1 MSNQIICGDVTLT
14 DEHLLSGYCVMNH
27 ARNGESLAYDTL
39 EFEVH
44 FDPSK
49 FSSIMGQFIE
59 SDDKN
64 FIDSDSKNFM
74 VVEERVFLEEFATG
88 NVATYKFGETTI
100 GKFYVE
106 KVEQIGKMKYRVSM
120 TSAVGVLENSM
131 HYGGIYEGTVLEDI
145 LDEIFSGIDYGIDPA
160 IANLKIYGW
169 LPYDTK
175 RNNLQQLTMATNMAI
190 KIDSTGGVYI
200 TALSSAVMAE
210 IGKTRIQLGGSVKN
224 QTPCVGVRVTEH
236 SYTES
241 TEVITLCE
249 AAFNTEE
256 IIIFPEPCHD
266 LSVTNGTII
275 SSGANYAIID
285 GNGSVTLMG
294 QKYHHTQK
302 EITYG
307 TVTGADKV
315 VTVSNGTLINS
326 LNSSTVAKRIYDV
339 YSLPQTIEQDIS
351 LGKER
356 CGDVVDVVNPYT
368 EESDTSFLQKLEIS
382 FGSFLKA
389 KASLLKGFLPSGAS
403 SGYEHKV
410 LISSSGTFTVPAGV
424 TEIRAVLIGGGQG
437 GAGGKSGQAGSN
449 GPRGF
454 TITSEPPDDFHKYT
468 VPESGAGGEGGQGGL
483 AGQGGKVNDLGP
495 LSVTSGQNFTVTI
508 GTGGQGGSPNQYG
521 TYGNATTFGVYSSNE
536 GQVRENGH
544 TDIMTGDTYAL
555 PGVSGV
561 AGGHGLGSNFYPT
574 DSNGNLAVSSTY
586 INIGGIWYY
595 ARSGVYGN
603 WEWRWIDYGGGNK
616 IWLYGAC
623 GCPGGYAIGVTAAPN
638 GGDGRATYNNGS
650 GFADGGPGGAGA
662 TSTVNGANGVTYG
675 NGGSG
680 GHGGGGGGGGGCYNN
695 PNGSRYEW
703 PGFGGGGGAGSSGG
717 DGADG
722 LVIVYY

>member
-39 EFEVH
+39 GFEVH

-49 FSSIMGQFIE
+49 FSPIMGQFIE

-145 LDEIFSGIDYGIDPA
+145 LDEIFSGIDYDIDPA

-210 IGKTRIQLGGSVKN
+210 IDKTRIQLGGSVKN

-236 SYTES
+236 TFTES

-249 AAFNTEE
+249 SAFNTEE

-285 GNGSVTLMG
+285 GNGSVTLTG
-294 QKYHHTQK
+294 KKYYHTQK

-307 TVTGADKV
+307 TVTGTDKV

-326 LNSSTVAKRIYDV
+326 LNSSTVAQRIYDV

-351 LGKER
+351 LGEER
-356 CGDVVDVVNPYT
+356 CGDVVDIVNPYT

-403 SGYEHKV
+403 SGYENKV
-410 LISSSGTFTVPAGV
+410 ILTSSQTWTVPEGV

-437 GAGGKSGQAGSN
+437 GAGGNSGEAGEN
-449 GPRGF
+449 GPRGPR
-454 TITSEPPDDFHKYT
+454 ITSEPASGFSLQTQYENGTGGDGGT
-468 VPESGAGGEGGQGGL
+468 GGLGGAGG
-483 AGQGGKVNDLGP
+483 KINDLGP
-495 LSVTSGQNFTVTI
+495 IVVTPSENISAVI
-508 GTGGQGGSPNQYG
+508 GSGGSG
-521 TYGNATTFGVYSSNE
+521 GASDTEGSAGGNTTFGVYTSAD
-536 GQVRENGH
+536 GQSRVQGY
-544 TDIMTGDTYAL
+544 TDIMTGNAYAL
-555 PGVSGV
+555 TGGSGY
-561 AGGHGLGSNFYPT
+561 AGGNGLGGDNWPPSPT
-574 DSNGNLAVSSTY
+574 FDGNTSYIWSGETYTLSGWYGSTY
-586 INIGGIWYY
+586 WY
-595 ARSGVYGN
+595 
-603 WEWRWIDYGGGNK
+603 WIDYGGGNK
-616 IWLYGAC
+616 IWLYG
-623 GCPGGYAIGVTAAPN
+623 GGGSGGGPAYYKTGGN
-638 GGDGRATYNNGS
+638 GTNGSATYNNGN
-650 GFADGGPGGAGA
+650 GFAEGGNGGAGA
-662 TSTVNGANGVTYG
+662 TPSYTGTNATTYG
-675 NGGSG
+675 NGGNG

-695 PNGSRYEW
+695 PNGDMYDW
-703 PGFGGGGGAGSSGG
+703 PGFGGSGGAGSSGG

-722 LVIVYY
+722 CIIIYY